1 MTAAVPTVSDAE
13 AAVILARCDELAR
26 HSSLTDGI
34 ERTYLSAEHAAVNYR
49 VAGWMTA
56 AGLTTWQDAAGNQ
69 CARLSGSTRG
79 LPALMLGSHLDTVR
93 AAGRY
98 DGILGVLVAIAV
110 AGRIAASGRPL
121 PFALEI
127 AAFGDEE
134 GTRFGTT
141 LLGSRAVAGTWLE
154 SWWDLRDAGG
164 VSLREA
170 FLAFGLDP
178 AKVGDAARAPQELLG
193 YLEAHIEQG
202 PVLEEEG
209 RALGVVTGI
218 AGARRFLL
226 TVTGSAGHS
235 GTPWPRRRDA
245 LAGAAEGITTIE
257 RIARAE
263 GLTATVG
270 HLRVFPDAVNVIPG
284 KVEFSLDLR
293 APDDADRDR
302 GWTLIESA
310 LTDICGTRG
319 LDLASTQV
327 HEAAAVACSP
337 RLRAAIA
344 AGIRSTEPTTAPA
357 DAARP
362 DEGGSDSGPEAPA
375 DDAPRELPS
384 IAGHD
389 AMAIA
394 AITDVGMLFVR
405 CAGGI
410 SHHPDESVTAADV
423 ALAVDALE
431 VAVRALAADYP
442 AL

>member
-1 MTAAVPTVSDAE
+1 MTTAVPSVSDAD
-13 AAVILARCDELAR
+13 AAVILARCDALAR
-26 HSSLTDGI
+26 HSSLTEGI

-69 CARLSGSTRG
+69 CARLSGRTRG
-79 LPALMLGSHLDTVR
+79 LPALLLGSHLDTVR

-98 DGILGVLVAIAV
+98 DGILGVLVAITV

-154 SWWDLRDAGG
+154 SWWDLRDEGG

-178 AKVGDAARAPQELLG
+178 AKVGDAARAPQELVG

-202 PVLEEEG
+202 PVLEEEN

-226 TVTGSAGHS
+226 TVTGAAGHS
-235 GTPWPRRRDA
+235 GTPWSRRRDA
-245 LAGAAEGITTIE
+245 LAGAAECITTIE
-257 RIARAE
+257 RIARTE

-270 HLRVFPDAVNVIPG
+270 HLKVFPDAVNVIPG

-302 GWTLIESA
+302 GWTLIEAA
-310 LTDICGTRG
+310 LTDICATRVLH
-319 LDLASTQV
+319 LDSNQV
-327 HEAAAVACSP
+327 HEAAAVACAP

-344 AGIRSTEPTTAPA
+344 AGIRSTEAV
-357 DAARP
+357 AARQG
-362 DEGGSDSGPEAPA
+362 EVGSDSGAEEPTEP
-375 DDAPRELPS
+375 APRE
-384 IAGHD
+384 
-389 AMAIA
+389 
-394 AITDVGMLFVR
+394 
-405 CAGGI
+405 
-410 SHHPDESVTAADV
+410 
-423 ALAVDALE
+423 
-431 VAVRALAADYP
+431 P
-442 AL
+442 ALDRRSRRDGDRRDHRRRHALCTLCRRDQPPPGRVGDRGRRRSRR

>member
-1 MTAAVPTVSDAE
+1 MTTAIPTVTDAD
-13 AAVILARCDELAR
+13 AAVILDRCDELAR
-26 HSSLTDGI
+26 HSALADGI

-69 CARLSGSTRG
+69 CARLSGRTRG
-79 LPALMLGSHLDTVR
+79 LPALLLGSHLDTVR

-98 DGILGVLVAIAV
+98 DGILGVLVAITV

-164 VSLREA
+164 TSLREA

-178 AKVGDAARAPQELLG
+178 ARVGDAARAPQELVG

-202 PVLEEEG
+202 PVLEEED

-226 TVTGSAGHS
+226 TVTGAAGHS
-235 GTPWPRRRDA
+235 GTPWARRRDA
-245 LAGAAEGITTIE
+245 LAGAAECITTIE
-257 RIARAE
+257 LIARAE

-284 KVEFSLDLR
+284 RVEFSLDLR
-293 APDDADRDR
+293 APEDADRDQ
-302 GWTLIESA
+302 GWTLIEA
-310 LTDICGTRG
+310 AVAGICETRG
-319 LDLASTQV
+319 LGLTSAQV

-344 AGIRSTEPTTAPA
+344 AGIRSTEAEPVPTDSATTASDPGGA
-357 DAARP
+357 DPGR
-362 DEGGSDSGPEAPA
+362 
-375 DDAPRELPS
+375 APRELPS

-431 VAVRALAADYP
+431 AAIRALAADYP
-442 AL
+442 AR